1 MTTKTQPDASAMI
14 ETTVDNLRIDAAYL
28 NMNSRDQADAEAA
41 RVLATASLKIRR
53 LSDAL
58 ERMKRTITRRGATGE
73 LVL

>member
-1 MTTKTQPDASAMI
+1 MTNKIPPDASSMI

-58 ERMKRTITRRGATGE
+58 ERMKRSFTR
-73 LVL
+73 